1 MANVTMADG
10 RPRKAA
16 GQRRRRLARIRTTV
30 TRARVRVRVRQAIIA
45 KDADAY
51 VAPLLQALAPSLLE
65 AFMRA
70 RARKLA
76 P

>member
-1 MANVTMADG
+1 MAWVRA
-10 RPRKAA
+10 RARA
-16 GQRRRRLARIRTTV
+16 GQAV
-30 TRARVRVRVRQAIIA
+30 IA